1 MDRQPEGAAA
11 VATLFG
17 ELVELSEAERAARL
31 RALDI
36 SAPAIAREL
45 RALLDADQA
54 NDDFFGLHTRTLDGA
69 DAPVSLSGEITANAG
84 DVIGPYRLVREIGR
98 GGMGTVWL
106 AHDGRLDRHIAL
118 KFLRLPDAGDGPGA
132 TDRRRA
138 VRSRF
143 LVEARA
149 AASIDHPNV
158 AGIYDVGGAQSDRLF
173 IAMAYCENGSLAQ
186 RLKSGALAVG
196 EALRI
201 AAEIAAGLAAAHR
214 RTVIHRD
221 VKPANVLF
229 DAAGTARLADFG
241 IALLPGQNV
250 TGNGMVMG
258 TLAYLAPEQLRGDRA
273 DHRAD
278 LWALGV
284 TLYEMLTGRLPF
296 EGASHAAMI
305 YSVLH
310 ATPVP
315 PSTLVPD
322 LPNTVGTLLAHLLA
336 KDPDQRPDSA
346 DLVEQALRMIA
357 LHGDRADTDIG
368 AKALISDAEAAPQH
382 LTPLIGRSSELGLVR
397 RLMADARLLTLTGAG
412 GSGKTRIASET
423 AQRHTAGEAGG
434 GGAERTAWVDLIPLS
449 DESLVPAQI
458 AAALRVPEQPGRTR
472 IDAVAETIG
481 TQRILLVLDN
491 CEHVVGAAARAAET
505 LLQRCPNLQILATSR
520 EALGIHGET
529 TWLVPALPVLD
540 ARELFVQ
547 RAQSVLPGFTLDER
561 NTQVVD
567 DICRRLDGIPLAIEL
582 AAARVRILSPAQILS
597 RLDNVFTLLTGG
609 VRTALPRHRT
619 LRGTME
625 WSHDLL
631 VPRDRVLLRRL
642 AVFSGGFSM
651 SAAEAVCADPPGT
664 RNGSDVADHL
674 TADDILDGVSS
685 LVDKSLV
692 LLDAE
697 GATLR
702 YRLLETVRQYAL
714 ERLDAV
720 GERERHEQLHA
731 EHFTNLIESHAPL
744 LLGGEHVPG
753 VMERLIPDHA
763 NLRAAIAWSVR
774 GEPQEGGRAEIA
786 LRIAGAMFWYWYAAA
801 GWLGTAQYG
810 EARAF
815 VDLALQRG
823 AQCAPVLR
831 GAALATSGFIAL
843 STGEWTMAVRDTEAA
858 LALLQAHG
866 ELASAAFT
874 QSALAAAHLMQS
886 NLDLALSAVEEAYAV
901 TVQMPTTVLHTFCL
915 SWYGLI
921 ARARGDVVTA
931 RAMHERNIECALEIG
946 HQTSISHSYAFLGGL
961 DVLEGMYEAAAENFR
976 CAVPI
981 HLRLRDGWGL
991 ALDLEGLSS
1000 VAAGRGDFADAA
1012 RLLGAVDAL
1021 RGKIGLGIP
1030 TFEVVDRER
1039 RVRETRARLG
1049 TAYDAAYAEGQRLT
1063 PGAAARI
1070 VLQSHGAELI
1080 SSIAL
1085 KAVPRPG

>member
-1 MDRQPEGAAA
+1 MDRQPEGASA

-17 ELVELSEAERAARL
+17 ELVELGEAERAARL
-31 RALDI
+31 CALDA
-36 SAPAIAREL
+36 SSPAVAREL
-45 RALLDADQA
+45 RALLDADDA

-69 DAPVSLSGEITANAG
+69 DAPISLSGEIVANAG
-84 DVIGPYRLVREIGR
+84 DVIGPYRLLREIGR

-106 AHDGRLDRHIAL
+106 AHDGRLDRNVAL
-118 KFLRLPDAGDGPGA
+118 KFLRLPDDGEGSGA
-132 TDRRRA
+132 ADRRRA

-173 IAMAYCENGSLAQ
+173 IAMAYCENGSLAH
-186 RLKSGALAVG
+186 RLAGGALTVG

-214 RTVIHRD
+214 RGVVHRD

-241 IALLPGQNV
+241 IALLPGHSV
-250 TGNGMVMG
+250 TANGMVMG

-296 EGASHAAMI
+296 EGTSHAAMM

-315 PSTLVPD
+315 PASLVTDLQMTVSTL
-322 LPNTVGTLLAHLLA
+322 LTHLLA
-336 KDPDQRPDSA
+336 KDPEQRPDSA

-368 AKALISDAEAAPQH
+368 AKALISDTEAAPQH
-382 LTPLIGRSSELGLVR
+382 LTPLIGRTSELGLVR
-397 RLMADARLLTLTGAG
+397 RLLADTRLLTLTGAG

-423 AQRHTAGEAGG
+423 AERGTTADGG
-434 GGAERTAWVDLIPLS
+434 TAERVAWVDLIPLA

-458 AAALRVPEQPGRTR
+458 AAALRVPEIPGRTR
-472 IDAVAETIG
+472 LDAVADTIG
-481 TQRILLVLDN
+481 AQRILLVLDN
-491 CEHVVGAAARAAET
+491 CEHVVSAAARAAET

-547 RAQSVLPGFTLDER
+547 RAQSVLPGFTLDAQT
-561 NTQVVD
+561 TQVVD
-567 DICRRLDGIPLAIEL
+567 DICLRLDGIPLAIEL

-597 RLDNVFTLLTGG
+597 RLDNVFSLLTGG

-625 WSHDLL
+625 WSHELL

-651 SAAEAVCADPPGT
+651 SAAEAVCADPADSGAT
-664 RNGSDVADHL
+664 SDGSERLD
-674 TADDILDGVSS
+674 ADDILDGVSS

-692 LLDAE
+692 LLDAD
-697 GATLR
+697 GAALR

-720 GERERHEQLHA
+720 GERARHEQLHA
-731 EHFTNLIESHAPL
+731 EYFMHLIEGEAPM
-744 LLGGEHVPG
+744 LLGGEQMPG
-753 VMERLIPDHA
+753 VMERLILDHA
-763 NLRAAIAWSVR
+763 NLRSAIAWSVR
-774 GEPQEGGRAEIA
+774 GDPHDSGRAEIA

-815 VDLALQRG
+815 VALALERG
-823 AQCAPVLR
+823 AHCAPVLR
-831 GAALATSGFIAL
+831 GAALAVSGFVAL
-843 STGEWTMAVRDTEAA
+843 STGEWAQATRDTAA
-858 LALLQAHG
+858 AYTLLQAHG
-866 ELASAAFT
+866 ETASAAFT
-874 QSALAAAHLMQS
+874 QAALAAAHLMQG
-886 NLDLALSAVEEAYAV
+886 NLDVAWDTILSAVAAAAPL
-901 TVQMPTTVLHTFCL
+901 PTSVLHTFCG
-915 SWYGLI
+915 SWHGLI
-921 ARARGDVVTA
+921 ARARGDVA
-931 RAMHERNIECALEIG
+931 LSRAVQQRTIEHAEALA
-946 HQTSISHSYAFLGGL
+946 HQTSLAHTHAFLAALEL
-961 DVLEGMYEAAAENFR
+961 DAGMIEEAAGHFR
-976 CAVPI
+976 ISVPI

-991 ALDLEGLSS
+991 ALDLEGLSN

-1021 RGKIGLGIP
+1021 RAKIGLGIP
-1030 TFEVVDRER
+1030 TFEVADRER

-1049 TAYDAAYAEGQRLT
+1049 AAYDTAYAEGQKLT
-1063 PGAAARI
+1063 PGAAARL
-1070 VLQSHGAELI
+1070 VLHAQGAELI
-1080 SSIAL
+1080 SSIAI